1 MNIETKQIDQKPK
14 KVGHLRGKPVFHL
27 RTKGG
32 LHLLVMQKA
41 SGYETLGTGP
51 HRAVARHIASK
62 YEPDIVWDLLSKSD
76 HVDMDAYQL
85 ILPKYEE
92 MTETLRGM
100 TPAQPEE

>member
-1 MNIETKQIDQKPK
+1 MNIDSKQIDEKPK
-14 KVGHLRGKPVFHL
+14 KVGNLHGKPVFHL

-32 LHLLVMQKA
+32 LHILVMQKA

-62 YEPDIVWDLLSKSD
+62 YEPDIVWSELSKSD
-76 HVDMDAYQL
+76 HVDPEAYAM

-92 MTETLRGM
+92 ITEALRAIVQG
-100 TPAQPEE
+100 